1 MLRHLWQGTN
11 LSLSRFTAPEAP
23 MGELVQLLKLRRDL
37 RQGVEALMQGI
48 ETQPERSNLH
58 SCIELVGRCMRLER
72 DISLITGDLLQ
83 LEQPHGT
90 G

>member
-1 MLRHLWQGTN
+1 
-11 LSLSRFTAPEAP
+11 

-48 ETQPERSNLH
+48 ETQPERPNIH

-83 LEQPHGT
+83 FEQPHGT